1 MSINN
6 FEIIKQIESG
16 VFSSVSLV
24 KRKQDNT
31 INPIKRVELSK
42 KKYDTILNEISLF
55 ASVNHRNIIVYKE
68 SFYEESSN
76 ILNITLIYVDGGDS

>member
-24 KRKQDNT
+24 KRKQDN
-31 INPIKRVELSK
+31 IIYPIKRVELSK

-76 ILNITLIYVDGGDS
+76 ILNITL

>member
-76 ILNITLIYVDGGDS
+76 ILNIT

>member
-76 ILNITLIYVDGGDS
+76 ILNITL